1 MGTDASSDYM
11 PLAIATYCDSM
22 ARTKLHIMENEKVQV
37 SLDET
42 SEGLRLDVV
51 LSRLLPEISRN
62 AIQRLI
68 RSGEITVC
76 GEGFSPSRKASIG
89 DIIEYSSEILQDKI
103 MPEDI
108 PLDILYE
115 DQHILVINKAA
126 GLVVHPNAHEKCG
139 TLVNALLAH
148 CPDADFQEMMDNDER
163 PGIVHRLDK
172 FTTGVLVVAKNR
184 QASDRLREDFKQ
196 HLMRKTYLAIISGR
210 PKCLSGDIRLPIS
223 RDPVSKTKMC
233 VLPNGKEAWTEY
245 RTVAFKNGISVVKI
259 RLHTGRTHQIR
270 VHFAAMGNPVLGDV
284 VYGMKPELEPY
295 HPPRQMLHAWKL
307 VFRHPV
313 SNKSMQFCAPLPDD
327 FLEALAALGIS
338 APS

>member
-1 MGTDASSDYM
+1 M
-11 PLAIATYCDSM
+11 I
-22 ARTKLHIMENEKVQV
+22 
-37 SLDET
+37 LDEA

-51 LSRLLPEISRN
+51 LSRLVPEVSRN

-68 RSGEITVC
+68 RAGEITVC
-76 GEGFSPSRKASIG
+76 GDVFTPSRKASTG
-89 DIIEYSSEILQDKI
+89 DILEYSPDVLQEKI
-103 MPEDI
+103 APEDI

-126 GLVVHPNAHEKCG
+126 GLVVHPNAHEKSG

-148 CPDADFQEMMDNDER
+148 CPDVDFQEMMDYDER

-184 QASDRLREDFKQ
+184 QASEKLREDFKQ
-196 HLMRKTYLAIISGR
+196 HLLRKTYLAIIVGR
-210 PKCLSGDIRLPIS
+210 PEKLSGEIRLPIG
-223 RDPVSKTKMC
+223 RDPVSKSKMC
-233 VLPNGKEAWTEY
+233 VLQTGKEAWTEY
-245 RTVAFKNGISVVKI
+245 RTVASKNGVSVVKI

-284 VYGMKPELEPY
+284 VYGMKPEQEPY
-295 HPPRQMLHAWKL
+295 HAPRQMLHAWKL
-307 VFRHPV
+307 AFRHPV
-313 SNKSMQFCAPLPDD
+313 SNKSMQFSAPLPSD

-338 APS
+338 APP

>member
-1 MGTDASSDYM
+1 
-11 PLAIATYCDSM
+11 
-22 ARTKLHIMENEKVQV
+22 MEKEKVQV
-37 SLDET
+37 ILDEA

-51 LSRLLPEISRN
+51 LSRRLPEISRN

-76 GEGFSPSRKASIG
+76 GEAFSPSRKAGIG
-89 DIIEYSSEILQDKI
+89 DVIEYSSEILLDEI
-103 MPEDI
+103 MPEEL

-115 DQHILVINKAA
+115 DKHILVINKAA
-126 GLVVHPNAHEKCG
+126 GLVVHPNAHEKNG

-148 CPDADFQEMMDNDER
+148 CPEADFQNMMDNFER

-184 QASDRLREDFKQ
+184 QASDKLRADFKQ
-196 HLMRKTYLAIISGR
+196 HLMQKTYLAIIAGR
-210 PKCLSGDIRLPIS
+210 PKCLVGDIRQPIA

-233 VLPNGKEAWTEY
+233 VMPTGKEAWTEY
-245 RTVAFKNGISVVKI
+245 RTVASKNGVSVVKI

-284 VYGMKPELEPY
+284 VYGLKPEQEAY
-295 HPPRQMLHAWKL
+295 HPQRQMLHAWKL
-307 VFRHPV
+307 AFRHPD
-313 SNKSMQFCAPLPDD
+313 SGKTMRFCAPLPED
-327 FLEALAALGIS
+327 FLEALSAVGIS
-338 APS
+338 APP